1 MKKESATYLLHAD
14 VAASLER
21 QGRYQSAVNHWRLAA
36 NNAKTVTN
44 RHWAESRTDFC
55 ATYRPIDDLPASKAA

>member
-1 MKKESATYLLHAD
+1 MKKESATYLLHAE
-14 VAASLER
+14 VAATLER
-21 QGRYQSAVNHWRLAA
+21 QKLYQDAVIHWRHAA

-55 ATYRPIDDLPASKAA
+55 ATYPLKEQQPTSKAA